1 MKGLAEM
8 TNQSS
13 TLREPEREQDRL
25 RPPTHPTTINS
36 SATKT
41 ESLDATKRLEVDR
54 SSPSPTR
61 LQSSPTSLAFY
72 PRKNNREYSDP
83 PATTTNNDHNKSII
97 EDERDRPRSP
107 EDDAMSND
115 VGEFVFDF

>member
-1 MKGLAEM
+1 M
-8 TNQSS
+8 TNQS
-13 TLREPEREQDRL
+13 TALREPEREQDRL

-61 LQSSPTSLAFY
+61 LQSPPTSLAFY
-72 PRKNNREYSDP
+72 PRKNNRDYSEP
-83 PATTTNNDHNKSII
+83 PATTTNNDHASII

-115 VGEFVFDF
+115 VGKMLSLFVPSN